1 MKNDSLEWPKI
12 IQAKRTISGKV
23 ITEYRDNII
32 ITEFARTK
40 LNEYISNEFIITTE
54 KCASLDIR

>member
-1 MKNDSLEWPKI
+1 MKNDDSLEWPKI
-12 IQAKRTISGKV
+12 IQTKRTISGNV

-40 LNEYISNEFIITTE
+40 LNEYISN
-54 KCASLDIR
+54 